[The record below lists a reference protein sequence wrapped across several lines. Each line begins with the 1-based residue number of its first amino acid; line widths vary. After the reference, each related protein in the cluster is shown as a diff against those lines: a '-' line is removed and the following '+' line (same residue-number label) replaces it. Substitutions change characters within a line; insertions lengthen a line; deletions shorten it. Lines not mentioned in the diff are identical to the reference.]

1 MLQNDIF
8 RDINEMDLLSF
19 QCLTETSCATADYC
33 FVYVFY
39 FKKIFPKYFTNASR
53 CLMMRY
59 GKISMPKLKKE
70 II

>member
-39 FKKIFPKYFTNASR
+39 FKKILKFSQNISQ
-53 CLMMRY
+53 MRQDV
-59 GKISMPKLKKE
+59 
-70 II
+70 